1 MLLPESSLNVAL
13 NVIWRSWL
21 TLNQQEEGKQV
32 RLPIKRRY
40 GVELL
45 RSSKEEVCKE
55 AIDG

>member
-32 RLPIKRRY
+32 RLPIKRGY

-45 RSSKEEVCKE
+45 RSSKEEMCKE
-55 AIDG
+55 AING